1 MTRPYISFAVSKL
14 SQFMHAP
21 SKHHWGTVKCL
32 LRYLNGTSTLG
43 IRLFALSLPSLEG
56 FTNVD
61 WTDNPD
67 ECTSMGV
74 FDESETHQFLSPF
87 FMHI

>member
-1 MTRPYISFAVSKL
+1 MTCPYIFFAVSKL

-21 SKHHWGTVKCL
+21 SEHHWGTVKCL

-43 IRLFALSLPSLEG
+43 IRLFALSLLLLQG

-61 WTDNPD
+61 WTNNAD
-67 ECTSMGV
+67 E
-74 FDESETHQFLSPF
+74 
-87 FMHI
+87 